1 MNFLIKKS
9 NIKINGQRITKL
21 MVFSLIFSRSFSMEM
36 TLEDVLKKVKEN
48 NREIKI
54 QELVVREREYEVNKS
69 FKEFLPTVELEAGKE
84 FIKDEDGSEKNE
96 WTNDGDKFERLN
108 VNIPIF
114 TGWRNTNNYRKSL
127 LSRDISEQENK
138 LVNYDIEERAIFH
151 YFEIL
156 NNRTQAEISQRVIAN
171 LQEQEKRLKELFENG
186 QMIPKSELLKVDA
199 DIVAEEAI
207 KERRVQGQRSAEEA
221 LYLLM
226 GVNLE
231 SEYTFS
237 DYSLTDIDLQGYDI
251 DKDTKVA
258 LTQGSQAKRE
268 ELRLKDADLD
278 VKLAKADLFPEVF
291 GTYEYRIDD
300 DDDDTFSDYQV
311 ALTARWEIF
320 SWGSTLD
327 DINQKKVAQEQAELN
342 YSNRMDEISL
352 EVRDTYRELLTLQKE
367 VHSQKVRL
375 DLLKE
380 NLEID
385 SLRYLNGLIEAIDYL
400 SSVSDLSETAATYY
414 SLEREF
420 VLREREYKNLLK

>member
-1 MNFLIKKS
+1 MIKKFNFDIS
-9 NIKINGQRITKL
+9 MQRITKL
-21 MVFSLIFSRSFSMEM
+21 IVFSLIFSRSFSVEM

-54 QELVVREREYEVNKS
+54 QELVIKEREYEVKKS

-84 FIKDEDGSEKNE
+84 FIKDEDGSEKND
-96 WTNDGDKFERLN
+96 WTTDGDKFERLN

-114 TGWRNTNNYRKSL
+114 TGWRNTNNYRKSVL
-127 LSRDISEQENK
+127 EKDISQQENK
-138 LVNYDIEERAIFH
+138 LVNYDIEERAIFF

-156 NNRTQAEISQRVIAN
+156 NNRTQAEISHRVITN

-199 DIVAEEAI
+199 DIVAEEAV

-226 GVNLE
+226 GIDLQ
-231 SEYTFS
+231 SEYTFA
-237 DYSLTDIDLQGYDI
+237 DHTQNDADPQNYNIDR
-251 DKDTKVA
+251 DTELA
-258 LTQGSQAKRE
+258 LTEGSQAKRE

-278 VKLAKADLFPEVF
+278 VKLAKADLLPEVF

-300 DDDDTFSDYQV
+300 DDDDSFSDYQV
-311 ALTARWEIF
+311 SLTARWEIF
-320 SWGSTLD
+320 SWGSTID
-327 DINQKKVAQEQAELN
+327 DIRQKEVAREQAELN
-342 YSNRMDEISL
+342 YTNRMDEISL
-352 EVRDTYRELLTLQKE
+352 EIRDTYRELLTLHKE

-375 DLLKE
+375 ELLKE

-420 VLREREYKNLLK
+420 VLRQREYENLLK

>member
-1 MNFLIKKS
+1 
-9 NIKINGQRITKL
+9 
-21 MVFSLIFSRSFSMEM
+21 M

-54 QELVVREREYEVNKS
+54 QELVIKEREYEVKKS

-84 FIKDEDGSEKNE
+84 FIKDEDGSEKND
-96 WTNDGDKFERLN
+96 WTTDGDKFERLN

-114 TGWRNTNNYRKSL
+114 TGWRNTNNYRKSVL
-127 LSRDISEQENK
+127 EKDISQQENK
-138 LVNYDIEERAIFH
+138 LVNYDIEERAIFF

-156 NNRTQAEISQRVIAN
+156 NNRTQAEISHRVIAN

-199 DIVAEEAI
+199 DIVAEEAV

-226 GVNLE
+226 GIDLQ
-231 SEYTFS
+231 SEYTFA
-237 DYSLTDIDLQGYDI
+237 DHARNDVDPQNYNIDR
-251 DKDTKVA
+251 DTELA
-258 LTQGSQAKRE
+258 LTKGSQAKRE

-278 VKLAKADLFPEVF
+278 VKLAKADLLPEVF

-300 DDDDTFSDYQV
+300 DDEDSFSDYQV
-311 ALTARWEIF
+311 SLTARWEIF
-320 SWGSTLD
+320 SWGSTID
-327 DINQKKVAQEQAELN
+327 DIRQKEVAREQAELN
-342 YSNRMDEISL
+342 YTNRMDEISL
-352 EVRDTYRELLTLQKE
+352 EIRDTYRELLTLHKE

-375 DLLKE
+375 ELLKE

-420 VLREREYKNLLK
+420 ALRQREYENLLK

>member
-1 MNFLIKKS
+1 MNFLIKQA
-9 NIKINGQRITKL
+9 NIKINGQVVTKL
-21 MVFSLIFSRSFSMEM
+21 IVFSLIFSRSFSVDT

-54 QELVVREREYEVNKS
+54 QNLIVKESEYEVKKS
-69 FKEFLPTVELEAGKE
+69 FKDFLPTVELEANKE
-84 FIKDEDGSEKNE
+84 FIKDEDSSEKND

-114 TGWRNTNNYRKSL
+114 TGWRNTNNYKKSVL
-127 LSRDISEQENK
+127 ARGISEQENN
-138 LVNYDIEERAIFH
+138 LVKYDVEERAIFY

-156 NNRTQAEISQRVIAN
+156 NNRTQAEISQRVIEN
-171 LQEQEKRLKELFENG
+171 LQEQEKRLKELYEHG

-199 DIVAEEAI
+199 DIVAEEAV
-207 KERRVQGQRSAEEA
+207 KERRIQEQRSAEEA

-226 GVNLE
+226 GVNLD
-231 SEYTFS
+231 SNYTFA
-237 DYSLTDIDLQGYDI
+237 DYTLINNDLQSYDVQR
-251 DKDTKVA
+251 DTRIA
-258 LTQGSQAKRE
+258 LTEGSQAKIE
-268 ELRLKDADLD
+268 ELRLEDADLD
-278 VKLAKADLFPEVF
+278 VKLAKADLLPEVF
-291 GTYEYRIDD
+291 GTYEYRISD

-327 DINQKKVAQEQAELN
+327 DINQKKVVREQAELN

-352 EVRDTYRELLTLQKE
+352 ELRDNYRELSTLYKE

-375 DLLKE
+375 ELLRE

-400 SSVSDLSETAATYY
+400 SSVSDLSETAATYF
-414 SLEREF
+414 SLQREF
-420 VLREREYKNLLK
+420 LLRKREYENLLK

>member
-1 MNFLIKKS
+1 MKFLIKKFNFDIS
-9 NIKINGQRITKL
+9 MQRVTKL
-21 MVFSLIFSRSFSMEM
+21 IVFSLIFSRSFSVEM

-54 QELVVREREYEVNKS
+54 QELVIKEREYEVKKS

-84 FIKDEDGSEKNE
+84 FIKDEDGSEKND
-96 WTNDGDKFERLN
+96 WTTDGDKFERLN

-114 TGWRNTNNYRKSL
+114 TGWRNTNNYRKSVL
-127 LSRDISEQENK
+127 EKDISQQENK
-138 LVNYDIEERAIFH
+138 LVNYDIEERAIFF

-156 NNRTQAEISQRVIAN
+156 NNRTQAEISHRVIAN

-199 DIVAEEAI
+199 DIVAEEAV

-226 GVNLE
+226 GIDLQ
-231 SEYTFS
+231 SEYTFA
-237 DYSLTDIDLQGYDI
+237 DHARNDIDPQNYNI
-251 DKDTKVA
+251 DRDTELA
-258 LTQGSQAKRE
+258 LSEGSQAKRE

-278 VKLAKADLFPEVF
+278 VKLAKADLLPEVF

-300 DDDDTFSDYQV
+300 DDEDSFSDYQV
-311 ALTARWEIF
+311 SLTARWEIF
-320 SWGSTLD
+320 SWGSTID
-327 DINQKKVAQEQAELN
+327 DIRQKEVAREQAELN
-342 YSNRMDEISL
+342 YTNRMDEISL
-352 EVRDTYRELLTLQKE
+352 EIRDTYRELLTLHKE

-375 DLLKE
+375 ELLKE

-420 VLREREYKNLLK
+420 ALRQREYENLLK